1 LRQATAARKAA
12 VSPDALGHYEA
23 GRRNPPLAVAFR
35 IAEALDTTVEA
46 LFKPN
51 PGAAPPPAPGGGR
64 LRCPKCGAVGP
75 LVVQVESPGVLRW
88 VCSSCG
94 HSWRTRRIPMPAI
107 VTTEGEAQ

>member
-1 LRQATAARKAA
+1 VDRSVYSRYESGDVVPTVDKA
-12 VSPDALGHYEA
+12 L
-23 GRRNPPLAVAFR
+23 R

-51 PGAAPPPAPGGGR
+51 PGAPQPAPGGGR

-88 VCSSCG
+88 LCSSCA